1 MEIITRPYEISL
13 WEDVLTFKYQTGEE
27 TEGQIEN
34 GHGPVVAQYY
44 KENGCGIFARYKAFI
59 WRDGDIQP
67 VLHHI
72 QKR

>member
-1 MEIITRPYEISL
+1 MEIITKPYEISL

-44 KENGCGIFARYKAFI
+44 KEQLLCIIGSDTMDTHVRAN
-59 WRDGDIQP
+59 
-67 VLHHI
+67 
-72 QKR
+72 